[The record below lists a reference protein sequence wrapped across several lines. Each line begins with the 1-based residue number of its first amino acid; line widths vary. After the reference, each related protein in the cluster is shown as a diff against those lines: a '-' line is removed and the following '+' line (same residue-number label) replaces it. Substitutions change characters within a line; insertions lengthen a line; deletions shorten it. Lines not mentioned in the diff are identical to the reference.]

1 MIPRIVRIGCC
12 RLIPGNDAA
21 GATGSP
27 AFLNRISTS
36 LFLTILTCPRH
47 YRAGQGSPAVR
58 TVLAFLAD
66 ESAATAIEYAI
77 IAVGIAAAISAAVQG
92 IGPKLVTSFS
102 SVSTGL
108 K

>member
-1 MIPRIVRIGCC
+1 M
-12 RLIPGNDAA
+12 
-21 GATGSP
+21 
-27 AFLNRISTS
+27 
-36 LFLTILTCPRH
+36 
-47 YRAGQGSPAVR
+47 R